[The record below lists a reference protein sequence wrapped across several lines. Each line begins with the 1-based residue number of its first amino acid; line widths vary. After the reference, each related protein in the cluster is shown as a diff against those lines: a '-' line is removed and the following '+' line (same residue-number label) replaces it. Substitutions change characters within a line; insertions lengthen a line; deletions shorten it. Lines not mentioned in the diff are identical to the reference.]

1 MIDNTIND
9 DKTIV
14 GDCMFDSKTELAKK
28 YIEWMRK
35 KISLSLDGYTPD
47 WENKP
52 QIRASIGAP
61 ASQDDDVTCKPSIG
75 LADWSPLHPKNA
87 SRIRQELAKAD
98 LPPPS
103 SREARKIPDLK
114 RENPSFAAML
124 IKYVNER
131 FGGDAPK
138 VYAAAKI
145 SRKTYSAIVGN
156 ELRPVSKQTAIQLA
170 LALKLSRTEADAFLK
185 AAGFAFSSAI
195 FEDIIVCAC
204 ISASVFDVDDVNS
217 LLAEYG
223 STPFAAQEGT
233 D

>member
-1 MIDNTIND
+1 MNADQLRIARSYID
-9 DKTIV
+9 
-14 GDCMFDSKTELAKK
+14 
-28 YIEWMRK
+28 WMRK
-35 KISLSLDGYTPD
+35 NNTLSLYGYFD
-47 WENKP
+47 K
-52 QIRASIGAP
+52 
-61 ASQDDDVTCKPSIG
+61 DDYGCKPSIG

-87 SRIRQELAKAD
+87 SRIRKELDKAN

-103 SREARKIPDLK
+103 SLEARKTPDLK
-114 RENPSFAAML
+114 SENPSFAAML

-138 VYAAAKI
+138 AYAAAKI

-185 AAGFAFSSAI
+185 AAGFAFSPAI
-195 FEDIIVCAC
+195 LEDIIVCAC
-204 ISASVFDVDDVNS
+204 ISANVFEIDDVNA

-233 D
+233 DRCLQQGDI

>member
-1 MIDNTIND
+1 MNADQLRIARSYID
-9 DKTIV
+9 
-14 GDCMFDSKTELAKK
+14 
-28 YIEWMRK
+28 WMRK
-35 KISLSLDGYTPD
+35 NNTLSLYGYFD
-47 WENKP
+47 K
-52 QIRASIGAP
+52 
-61 ASQDDDVTCKPSIG
+61 DDYGCKPSIG

-87 SRIRQELAKAD
+87 RRIREELDKAN

-103 SREARKIPDLK
+103 SREARKIPDLTS
-114 RENPSFAAML
+114 ENPSFAAML

-185 AAGFAFSSAI
+185 AAGFAFSPAI
-195 FEDIIVCAC
+195 IEDIIVCAC
-204 ISASVFDVDDVNS
+204 ISANVFEIDDVNS
-217 LLAEYG
+217 LLASYG
-223 STPFAAQEGT
+223 TTPFVAQGGSI
-233 D
+233 

>member
-1 MIDNTIND
+1 
-9 DKTIV
+9 
-14 GDCMFDSKTELAKK
+14 
-28 YIEWMRK
+28 MRK
-35 KISLSLDGYTPD
+35 NNTLSLYGYFD
-47 WENKP
+47 K
-52 QIRASIGAP
+52 G
-61 ASQDDDVTCKPSIG
+61 DYGCKPSIG

-87 SRIRQELAKAD
+87 SRIRKELDKSN

-103 SREARKIPDLK
+103 SREARKLPDLK
-114 RENPSFAAML
+114 SDKPSFAAML

-131 FGGDAPK
+131 FGGDAPR

-170 LALKLSRTEADAFLK
+170 LALKLSRTEADALLK
-185 AAGFAFSSAI
+185 AAGFAFSPAI
-195 FEDIIVCAC
+195 LEDIIVCAC
-204 ISASVFDVDDVNS
+204 ISANVFEIDDVNA

-223 STPFAAQEGT
+223 STTFAVQEGT

>member
-1 MIDNTIND
+1 MNADQLRKARSYID
-9 DKTIV
+9 
-14 GDCMFDSKTELAKK
+14 
-28 YIEWMRK
+28 WMRK
-35 KISLSLDGYTPD
+35 NSTLSLYGYFD
-47 WENKP
+47 K
-52 QIRASIGAP
+52 
-61 ASQDDDVTCKPSIG
+61 DDYGCKPSIG

-87 SRIRQELAKAD
+87 SRIRKELDKAN

-103 SREARKIPDLK
+103 SREARKTPDLK
-114 RENPSFAAML
+114 SENPSFAAML

-138 VYAAAKI
+138 AYAAAKI

-185 AAGFAFSSAI
+185 AAGFAFSPAI
-195 FEDIIVCAC
+195 LEDIIVCAC
-204 ISASVFDVDDVNS
+204 ISANVFEIDDVNA

-233 D
+233 DRCLQQGDI

>member
-1 MIDNTIND
+1 MNADQLRKARSYID
-9 DKTIV
+9 
-14 GDCMFDSKTELAKK
+14 
-28 YIEWMRK
+28 WMRK
-35 KISLSLDGYTPD
+35 NSTLSLYGYFD
-47 WENKP
+47 K
-52 QIRASIGAP
+52 
-61 ASQDDDVTCKPSIG
+61 DDYGCKPSIG

-87 SRIRQELAKAD
+87 NRIRKELDKAN

-114 RENPSFAAML
+114 SENPSFAAML
-124 IKYVNER
+124 VTYVNER

-170 LALKLSRTEADAFLK
+170 LALKLTRAEADCLLK
-185 AAGFAFSSAI
+185 AAGFAFSPAI
-195 FEDIIVCAC
+195 LEDIIVCAC
-204 ISASVFDVDDVNS
+204 ISANVFDIDNVSS
-217 LLAEYG
+217 LLTSYG
-223 STPFAAQEGT
+223 SVPFAMQGGA

>member
-1 MIDNTIND
+1 MSFEQLANARSYID
-9 DKTIV
+9 
-14 GDCMFDSKTELAKK
+14 
-28 YIEWMRK
+28 WMRK
-35 KISLSLDGYTPD
+35 NNTLSLYGYFD
-47 WENKP
+47 K
-52 QIRASIGAP
+52 
-61 ASQDDDVTCKPSIG
+61 DDYCCKPSIG

-87 SRIRQELAKAD
+87 SRIRKELDKSN

-103 SREARKIPDLK
+103 SREARKLPDLK
-114 RENPSFAAML
+114 SDNPSFAAML

-185 AAGFAFSSAI
+185 AAGFAFSPAI
-195 FEDIIVCAC
+195 LEDIIVCAC
-204 ISASVFDVDDVNS
+204 ISANVFEIDDVNA

-223 STPFAAQEGT
+223 STPFAVQEGT
-233 D
+233 DRCLQQGDISHEQTKIAKRYGIISL

>member
-1 MIDNTIND
+1 MNS
-9 DKTIV
+9 
-14 GDCMFDSKTELAKK
+14 GQLSKARS
-28 YIEWMRK
+28 YVDWMRRR
-35 KISLSLDGYTPD
+35 ITLSLDGYTPD
-47 WENKP
+47 WESKP
-52 QIRASIGAP
+52 GVRASIGAS
-61 ASQDDDVTCKPSIG
+61 ASQDGDSMCRPSIG

-87 SRIRQELAKAD
+87 SRIRKELDNAH

-103 SREARKIPDLK
+103 SRETRKLPDLK
-114 RENPSFAAML
+114 SENPSFAAML
-124 IKYVNER
+124 VKYVNER

-185 AAGFAFSSAI
+185 AAGFAFSPAI
-195 FEDIIVCAC
+195 LEDIIVCAC
-204 ISASVFDVDDVNS
+204 ISANVFEIDDVNA

-223 STPFAAQEGT
+223 STPFAVQEGT

>member
-1 MIDNTIND
+1 MNADQLRKARSYID
-9 DKTIV
+9 
-14 GDCMFDSKTELAKK
+14 
-28 YIEWMRK
+28 WMRK
-35 KISLSLDGYTPD
+35 NSTLSLYGYFD
-47 WENKP
+47 K
-52 QIRASIGAP
+52 
-61 ASQDDDVTCKPSIG
+61 DDYGCKPSIG

-87 SRIRQELAKAD
+87 SRIREELDKAN

-103 SREARKIPDLK
+103 SREARKLPDLK
-114 RENPSFAAML
+114 SDNPSFAAML

-138 VYAAAKI
+138 VYTAAKI

-185 AAGFAFSSAI
+185 AAGFAFSPAI
-195 FEDIIVCAC
+195 LEDIIVCAC
-204 ISASVFDVDDVNS
+204 ISANVFEIDDVNA

-223 STPFAAQEGT
+223 STPFAVQEGT

>member
-1 MIDNTIND
+1 MNADQLRKARSYID
-9 DKTIV
+9 
-14 GDCMFDSKTELAKK
+14 
-28 YIEWMRK
+28 WMRK
-35 KISLSLDGYTPD
+35 NSTLSLYGYFD
-47 WENKP
+47 K
-52 QIRASIGAP
+52 
-61 ASQDDDVTCKPSIG
+61 DDYGCKPSIG

-87 SRIRQELAKAD
+87 SRIRKELDKAN

-114 RENPSFAAML
+114 SENSSFAAML
-124 IKYVNER
+124 VKYVNER

-170 LALKLSRTEADAFLK
+170 LALKLSRTEADTFLQ
-185 AAGFAFSSAI
+185 AAGFAFSPVI
-195 FEDIIVCAC
+195 LEDVIVCAC
-204 ISASVFDVDDVNS
+204 IASGTYETDDVNG
-217 LLAEYG
+217 LLSDYG
-223 STPFAAQEGT
+223 AKAFPFQA